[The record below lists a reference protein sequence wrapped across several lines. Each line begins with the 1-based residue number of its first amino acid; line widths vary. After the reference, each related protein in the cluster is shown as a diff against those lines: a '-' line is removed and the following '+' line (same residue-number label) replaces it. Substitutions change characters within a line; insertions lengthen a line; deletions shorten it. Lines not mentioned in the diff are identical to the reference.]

1 MSNVI
6 RPSGP
11 LPARVYWVRRLVL
24 VGVVVLVAAMV
35 WWLVSGLGGSSPSGG
50 SPNDAS
56 LPGAATQTSTTP
68 SSLPSTST
76 SQPPTAT
83 DGAPARIRQHASA
96 LGGRHGSTTHQT
108 QALPAPTG
116 DCAPSDIGIDVQ
128 MPDTT
133 VGQSTTATLSL
144 TTLDST
150 ACTLQITP
158 TTMVLRITSGADVI
172 WTSDDCPNLLPARQV
187 VVRGDPATT
196 YRFSWDGHRSV
207 QGCVSPGQLADPGGY
222 SVEAALVGA
231 DVHKGYFE
239 VKG

>member
-24 VGVVVLVAAMV
+24 VGVVVLVVALL
-35 WWLVSGLGGSSPSGG
+35 WWLVSGLGSSSPSGG
-50 SPNDAS
+50 SPNDAA
-56 LPGAATQTSTTP
+56 LPG
-68 SSLPSTST
+68 
-76 SQPPTAT
+76 PT
-83 DGAPARIRQHASA
+83 
-96 LGGRHGSTTHQT
+96 GSTTSVPPPPSTATNRAPVTDTTSPTHHHRVSRHTGKHGTKPQRT
-108 QALPAPTG
+108 QSLAPPTG
-116 DCAPSDIGIDVQ
+116 TCAASNVDIGVQ
-128 MPDTT
+128 VSDTK
-133 VGQSTTATLSL
+133 VGETTPVTLSL

-158 TTMVLRITSGADVI
+158 TAMVLRITSGPDVI

-196 YRFSWDGHRSV
+196 YKFSWDGHRSV

-222 SVEAALVGA
+222 WIEVALVGA
-231 DVHKGYFE
+231 DVHKAYFD
-239 VKG
+239 VKS